1 MFVSCPTFLDLTP
14 TGVAWVENLPSQKSL
29 CSHGIAWE
37 MGFVSA
43 FWMLSSNCAMVF
55 LPFVGASHQP
65 FSHWWMNFVGNLRN
79 GSGYLLCLDVY
90 GELWNGACT
99 ARALGKWTKKRR
111 REWPVRHRTIW
122 SVCTMQSYTQKVKT
136 NDKGTLHTLGR
147 VVYFKSTIISFKRH
161 KWIILLQICPVTPS
175 FHNFPSTKWQ

>member
-161 KWIILLQICPVTPS
+161 KWIILLQICPVTPFLGIFS
-175 FHNFPSTKWQ
+175 